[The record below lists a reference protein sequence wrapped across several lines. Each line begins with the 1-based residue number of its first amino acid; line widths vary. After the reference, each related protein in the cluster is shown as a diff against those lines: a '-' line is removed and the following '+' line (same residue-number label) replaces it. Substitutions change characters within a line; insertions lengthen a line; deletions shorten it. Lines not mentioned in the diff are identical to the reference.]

1 MYEQGVS
8 ERFRHISFTFFFMVY
23 LPFSETHVLSTSCF
37 LFTSPTR
44 PCPLS
49 VEEIEQM
56 NNLFQQKQRELVM
69 AASKVEELNRQLEL
83 LKNGKVDNF
92 HDNQSSVAELDRLYK
107 ELQVCRN
114 NKIELQQQKHAKQYW
129 PYGCVCPML
138 FVQLRNKLNQDQ
150 NSKLQQQREN
160 LNKRNLEV
168 ATMDKRI
175 SELRDRLWKKKA
187 ALQQKENLP
196 VSLNKQYK
204 TPR

>member
-1 MYEQGVS
+1 MFV
-8 ERFRHISFTFFFMVY
+8 
-23 LPFSETHVLSTSCF
+23 
-37 LFTSPTR
+37 
-44 PCPLS
+44 
-49 VEEIEQM
+49 
-56 NNLFQQKQRELVM
+56 
-69 AASKVEELNRQLEL
+69 
-83 LKNGKVDNF
+83 
-92 HDNQSSVAELDRLYK
+92 
-107 ELQVCRN
+107 
-114 NKIELQQQKHAKQYW
+114 
-129 PYGCVCPML
+129 CVCPVL

-168 ATMDKRI
+168 ASMDKRI

>member
-1 MYEQGVS
+1 MFVCVS
-8 ERFRHISFTFFFMVY
+8 PV
-23 LPFSETHVLSTSCF
+23 
-37 LFTSPTR
+37 
-44 PCPLS
+44 
-49 VEEIEQM
+49 
-56 NNLFQQKQRELVM
+56 
-69 AASKVEELNRQLEL
+69 
-83 LKNGKVDNF
+83 
-92 HDNQSSVAELDRLYK
+92 
-107 ELQVCRN
+107 
-114 NKIELQQQKHAKQYW
+114 
-129 PYGCVCPML
+129 L

-168 ATMDKRI
+168 ASMDKRI